1 MQPVIITVDDL
12 IRFLLPI
19 FPDVQVEEDF
29 NGEIVIFTG
38 MKVFND
44 QLGNFI
50 APLPSALLNGLR
62 NKA

>member
-1 MQPVIITVDDL
+1 MQPVIVTVDDI

-38 MKVFND
+38 TKVASSD
-44 QLGNFI
+44 GHL
-50 APLPSALLNGLR
+50 APLPSVLLNGLR

>member
-1 MQPVIITVDDL
+1 MQPVIVTVDDI

-38 MKVFND
+38 TKVASSD
-44 QLGNFI
+44 GHL
-50 APLPSALLNGLR
+50 APM